1 MQTVYFSN
9 RTEAEVSNVKGD
21 DPRTFS
27 IPTKSYN
34 AFAEAMVKGATMQFE
49 DGGPVYLLTDMQGSE
64 GRAVLQETRR

>member
-9 RTEAEVSNVKGD
+9 RTEAGVSNVKGD

-49 DGGPVYLLTDMQGSE
+49 DGGPVS
-64 GRAVLQETRR
+64 RCR